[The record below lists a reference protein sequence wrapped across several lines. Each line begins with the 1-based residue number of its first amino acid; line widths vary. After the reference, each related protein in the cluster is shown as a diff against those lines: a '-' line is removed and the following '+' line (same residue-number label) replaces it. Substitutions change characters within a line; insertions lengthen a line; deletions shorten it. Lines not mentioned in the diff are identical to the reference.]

1 MSSDQIPV
9 SSALAVRLAALGVDI
24 EQLGRLAGL
33 PAGLFGERRDKVKLT
48 TQQFFSVWRTL
59 PQLSDDPGFGL
70 RLGGDVAP
78 EHYDIASVAALHSA
92 TLGEALQKIARY
104 KRLVCPEELMLVE
117 DGDSMRL
124 HTRWTMSEGHAP
136 AMLIDAMFAAITTL
150 CRRGTGLPLQ
160 PLAIE
165 LTRRADAAS
174 PLARYFGCPVA
185 FNAPLDVLVFD
196 RALMRQPFVTYNQDM
211 LAVLLPGLEAEL
223 ARSLAEHDL
232 PTQVMAILGRS
243 MRGQRPSV
251 NSVAAELYLS
261 PRTLQRRLQQHG
273 YSYQQLLDKTRH
285 RTACRLLADTDLEP
299 GEIAFVLG
307 FEELNSFSRAFMQW
321 EELTPSRWRT
331 QRAVGQR
338 ENRT

>member
-33 PAGLFGERRDKVKLT
+33 PAGLFDKRRDKAKLT
-48 TQQFFSVWRTL
+48 TQQFFSVWSAL
-59 PQLSDDPGFGL
+59 PQLNDDPAFGL
-70 RLGGDVAP
+70 RLGGEVSP

-117 DGDSMRL
+117 DGDSIRL

-136 AMLIDAMFAAITTL
+136 ALLVDAMFAAITTL
-150 CRRGTGLPLQ
+150 CRRGTGLPIQ
-160 PLAIE
+160 PRAIE
-165 LTRRADAAS
+165 LTRRPDDAA
-174 PLARYFGCPVA
+174 PMARYFNCPVA

-196 RALMRQPFVTYNQDM
+196 RALMRQPFITYNQDM

-223 ARSLAEHDL
+223 AKALAEHDL
-232 PTQVMAILGRS
+232 PAQVRAILGRS

-273 YSYQQLLDKTRH
+273 YSYQQLLDETRH
-285 RTACRLLADTDLEP
+285 HTACRLLADTDLEP

-321 EELTPSRWRT
+321 EALTPNRWRT
-331 QRAVGQR
+331 QRAGGQR
-338 ENRT
+338 ENRL